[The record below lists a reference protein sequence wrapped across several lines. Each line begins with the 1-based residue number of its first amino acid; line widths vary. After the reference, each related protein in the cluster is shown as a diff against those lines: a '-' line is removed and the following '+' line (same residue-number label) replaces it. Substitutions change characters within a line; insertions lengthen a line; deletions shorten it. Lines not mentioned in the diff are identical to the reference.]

1 MCIHKSKYI
10 AQLIMHQ
17 HPVIRSGFG
26 PCGFRQSL
34 WAMLVILVILA
45 GAGCDQ
51 PLFKNDLEVI
61 QTRGV
66 LRVIT
71 RNNGTCYYE
80 GPHGNQGF
88 EYDLVKAF
96 ADHLDLK
103 LALLVIDNE
112 KAMVTELLDG
122 KADLIAANFIVKDD
136 IGQHLAYG
144 PAYGEIQQLVVGRRG
159 EAKLRT
165 VADLVG
171 QPIWVQR
178 GAFHEKLLNALKKDY
193 PQLSW
198 LAISDYESEELLEMV
213 GIGVIPLTI
222 ADSNTVALNRR
233 YYPELVIHFAV
244 DEGQQFAWVMDPQ
257 SLNLRE
263 AARQWFALPATE
275 SLLERLKQ
283 HYYGHLEKINY
294 ADINIFRQRLQQR
307 LPRYHASFKA
317 AALESNLDWTLIA
330 AQAYQES
337 HWNPK
342 AKSFTGVRGLM
353 MLTKKTAREMGV
365 KNRLDPKQS
374 IFGGTRY
381 LAGLH
386 WRIGDEVSEPDRMFM
401 ALAAYNIGWGHL
413 KDARALAER
422 MGKDPNTWSDVRSI
436 LPLLRL
442 KKYYRNLTHGYA
454 RGNEPVQYVDRIRTY
469 HKILRHWNKT
479 VK

>member
-1 MCIHKSKYI
+1 
-10 AQLIMHQ
+10 
-17 HPVIRSGFG
+17 
-26 PCGFRQSL
+26 
-34 WAMLVILVILA
+34 MLVILVILA

-51 PLFKNDLEVI
+51 PLFKNDLEAI

-80 GPHGNQGF
+80 GPHGSQGF

-96 ADHLDLK
+96 ADHLGVK
-103 LALLVIDNE
+103 LELLVIDNE

-136 IGQHLAYG
+136 LRQHLAYG
-144 PAYGEIQQLVVGRRG
+144 PVYGEIQQLVVGRRG
-159 EAKLRT
+159 EAKLRA

-171 QPIWVQR
+171 QAIWVQS

-233 YYPELVIHFAV
+233 YYPDLVIHFAV
-244 DEGQQFAWVMDPQ
+244 DEGQKFAWVMHPQ
-257 SLNLRE
+257 GLSLGD
-263 AARQWFALPATE
+263 AARQWFAMPSTG
-275 SLLERLKQ
+275 SLLERLNQ
-283 HYYGHLEKINY
+283 HYYGHLEKIDY
-294 ADINIFRQRLQQR
+294 ADITIFRKRLQQR
-307 LPRYHASFKA
+307 LPRYQASFQA
-317 AALESNLDWTLIA
+317 AALESKLDWTLIA

-337 HWNPK
+337 HWNPR

-374 IFGGTRY
+374 IIGGTRY

-386 WRIGDEVSEPDRMFM
+386 WRIGEEVSEPDRMFM

-413 KDARALAER
+413 EDARALAGR

-469 HKILRHWNKT
+469 HKILRHWDETEK
-479 VK
+479 